1 MAKKPKPTSKERR
14 RRKQLEEARQSRVA
28 DRHHILFDKCLWDN
42 NGHSELRRDLDM
54 IVTMDRKIH
63 DELHRKVP
71 PIPPLGNSLTMCVT
85 KYYRQLQNSAKR
97 EAMGGESNPVIGIA
111 LLKMA
116 LDMIVKRDKATMLEI
131 RQIELMQDN
140 LDAQVEFILR
150 SNEICGGGSRT
161 ISVCHCPC
169 VLAVCLLVLMLHR
182 WHLVASCANP
192 TQRMT
197 WRSFWAKVHLNS
209 LRELVGIKL

>member
-14 RRKQLEEARQSRVA
+14 RRKQLEEARQSRAA

-116 LDMIVKRDKATMLEI
+116 LDMIVKRGKATMLEI

-150 SNEICGGGSRT
+150 SNEILRRWQQDDQCAPLSMCAGGLPA
-161 ISVCHCPC
+161 C
-169 VLAVCLLVLMLHR
+169 LAATPVTLGGE
-182 WHLVASCANP
+182 
-192 TQRMT
+192 
-197 WRSFWAKVHLNS
+197 
-209 LRELVGIKL
+209 LRQSDPEDDLTVILGKGAFE

>member
-150 SNEICGGGSRT
+150 SNEILRRWQQDDQCVPLSMCAGGLSA
-161 ISVCHCPC
+161 C
-169 VLAVCLLVLMLHR
+169 LAAKP
-182 WHLVASCANP
+182 VA
-192 TQRMT
+192 
-197 WRSFWAKVHLNS
+197 LGGE
-209 LRELVGIKL
+209 LRQSDPEDDLEVILGKGAFE

>member
-1 MAKKPKPTSKERR
+1 MVELAKKPKPTSKERR

-150 SNEICGGGSRT
+150 SNEILRRWQQDDQCAPLSMCAGGLPACLAATPVAIGGELRQSD
-161 ISVCHCPC
+161 PEDD
-169 VLAVCLLVLMLHR
+169 LAVILGKG
-182 WHLVASCANP
+182 A
-192 TQRMT
+192 
-197 WRSFWAKVHLNS
+197 F
-209 LRELVGIKL
+209 E

>member
-1 MAKKPKPTSKERR
+1 MVELAKKPKPTSKERR

-150 SNEICGGGSRT
+150 SNEILRRWQQDDQCVPLSMCAGGLSA
-161 ISVCHCPC
+161 C
-169 VLAVCLLVLMLHR
+169 LAATP
-182 WHLVASCANP
+182 VA
-192 TQRMT
+192 
-197 WRSFWAKVHLNS
+197 LGGE
-209 LRELVGIKL
+209 LRQSDPEDDLEVILGKGAFE

>member
-1 MAKKPKPTSKERR
+1 
-14 RRKQLEEARQSRVA
+14 
-28 DRHHILFDKCLWDN
+28 
-42 NGHSELRRDLDM
+42 M

-116 LDMIVKRDKATMLEI
+116 LDMIVKRDKATTLEI

-150 SNEICGGGSRT
+150 SNEILQRWQQDDQCVPLSMCAGGLSACLAATPVALGGELRQSD
-161 ISVCHCPC
+161 PEDD
-169 VLAVCLLVLMLHR
+169 LAVILGKG
-182 WHLVASCANP
+182 A
-192 TQRMT
+192 
-197 WRSFWAKVHLNS
+197 F
-209 LRELVGIKL
+209 E